1 MKKRHTEE
9 QIIGTLNEDQ
19 AGMPVADLLRE
30 HKKLKLVN
38 AAQTAWNETGF
49 IKEEE
54 ISETQIAELDA
65 HNWILTA
72 NERE

>member
-38 AAQTAWNETGF
+38 AAQTAFRKSG
-49 IKEEE
+49 
-54 ISETQIAELDA
+54 SEGWKIF
-65 HNWILTA
+65 W
-72 NERE
+72 